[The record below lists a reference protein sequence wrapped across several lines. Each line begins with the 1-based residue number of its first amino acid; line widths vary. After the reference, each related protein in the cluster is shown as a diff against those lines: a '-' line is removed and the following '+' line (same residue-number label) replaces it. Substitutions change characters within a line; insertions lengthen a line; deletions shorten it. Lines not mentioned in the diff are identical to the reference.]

1 MADKKVVIVGGG
13 VAGAILAKTIQN
25 QANVT
30 LVDPK
35 EYFEIPWASL
45 RGLVEPSFAERIV
58 INHREYFKKGDLVVS
73 SAVNVTETEVVTAD
87 GQHIAYD
94 YLVIATGHTEPI
106 PKTRS
111 ERFDQYKEENAKI
124 KSASSVLIVGGGPTG
139 VELAAE
145 IAVDFP
151 DKKVTIVHKG
161 TRLLEYI
168 GTKAS
173 SKTFK
178 WLKSKNVDVK
188 LEQSV
193 ELSSS
198 SEENKT
204 YQTSSGETIEADIHF
219 LCIGKPLGSA
229 WLKETLLKDD
239 LHADGKIKVDEHLRV
254 NGRSNIFAIGDI
266 IDVQEIKQGVYASG
280 HAQLVAKN
288 LKLLIEGGDR
298 EGKLGTYKA
307 QPPISI
313 VSLGRKQAVAQFPF
327 MTVLGRLP
335 GMIKSGDL
343 FVGKTRK
350 DLGLQPNVKK
360 S

>member
-1 MADKKVVIVGGG
+1 MAEKKVVIVGGG
-13 VAGAILAKTIQN
+13 VAGAILAKNIQN

-30 LVDPK
+30 LIDPK

-73 SAVNVTETEVVTAD
+73 TAVNITETEVFTAD
-87 GQHIAYD
+87 GQQIAYD
-94 YLVIATGHTEPI
+94 YLVIATGHIEPI

-111 ERFDQYKEENAKI
+111 ERLDQYKEENAKI

-168 GTKAS
+168 GQKAS
-173 SKTFK
+173 SKTLK
-178 WLKSKNVDVK
+178 WLTSKKVDVK

-193 ELSSS
+193 DL
-198 SEENKT
+198 
-204 YQTSSGETIEADIHF
+204 TSSTEDHRTYETSNGETIEADAHF

-229 WLKETLLKDD
+229 WLRETLLKDD
-239 LHADGKIKVDEHLRV
+239 LDVVGRIKVDENLRV
-254 NGRSNIFAIGDI
+254 KGRSNIFAIGDI
-266 IDVQEIKQGVYASG
+266 TDVQEIKQGAYASG

-288 LKLLIEGGDR
+288 LRLLIEGGGKER
-298 EGKLGTYKA
+298 KLGTYKA

-327 MTVLGRLP
+327 MTVLGRFP

-350 DLGLQPNVKK
+350 DLGLEPHVKK

>member
-1 MADKKVVIVGGG
+1 MAEKKVVIVGGG
-13 VAGAILAKTIQN
+13 VAGATLAKNIQN

-30 LVDPK
+30 LIDPK

-73 SAVNVTETEVVTAD
+73 SAVNITETEVFTAD
-87 GQHIAYD
+87 GQQIAYD
-94 YLVIATGHTEPI
+94 YLVIATGHAEPI
-106 PKTRS
+106 PKTRT
-111 ERFDQYKEENAKI
+111 ERLDQYKAENAKI
-124 KSASSVLIVGGGPTG
+124 KSASSILIVGGGPTG

-161 TRLLEYI
+161 VRLLEYI
-168 GTKAS
+168 GQKAS
-173 SKTFK
+173 SKTLK
-178 WLKSKNVDVK
+178 WLKSKKVDVK

-193 ELSSS
+193 EVRSS

-204 YQTSSGETIEADIHF
+204 YETSNGETIEADAHF
-219 LCIGKPLGSA
+219 LCIGKPVGSA
-229 WLKETLLKDD
+229 WLRETLLKDD
-239 LHADGKIKVDEHLRV
+239 LDGDGRIKVDENLRV
-254 NGRSNIFAIGDI
+254 KGRSNIFAIGDI
-266 IDVQEIKQGVYASG
+266 TDVQEIKQGVYASG

-288 LKLLIEGGDR
+288 LKLLIEGGGK
-298 EGKLGTYKA
+298 ENKLGTYKA

-313 VSLGRKQAVAQFPF
+313 VSLGRKTAVAQFPF
-327 MTVLGRLP
+327 ITVLGRLP

-350 DLGLQPNVKK
+350 DLGLEPNVKK

>member
-1 MADKKVVIVGGG
+1 MAEKKVVIVGGG
-13 VAGAILAKTIQN
+13 VAGAILAKTIQH

-30 LVDPK
+30 LIDPK

-58 INHREYFKKGDLVVS
+58 VNHRDYFKKGYLVVS
-73 SAVNVTETEVVTAD
+73 SAVNITETEVLTAD
-87 GQHIAYD
+87 GQQIAYD
-94 YLVIATGHTEPI
+94 YLVIATGHIEPI
-106 PKTRS
+106 PITRS
-111 ERFDQYKEENAKI
+111 ERLDQYKSENEKI

-168 GTKAS
+168 GPKAS
-173 SKTFK
+173 RKTLK
-178 WLKSKNVDVK
+178 WLKSKKVDVK

-193 ELSSS
+193 ELNSSS
-198 SEENKT
+198 TEGNKT
-204 YQTSSGETIEADIHF
+204 YQTSGGETIEADTHF

-229 WLKETLLKDD
+229 WLRETLLKDD
-239 LHADGKIKVDEHLRV
+239 LDADGRIKVDEHLRV
-254 NGRSNIFAIGDI
+254 KGRSNIFAIGDI
-266 IDVQEIKQGVYASG
+266 IDVQEIKQGVYAQG

-288 LKLLIEGGDR
+288 LKLLIEGG
-298 EGKLGTYKA
+298 GKKLGTYKA

-313 VSLGRKQAVAQFPF
+313 VSLGRKHGVAQFPF
-327 MTVLGRLP
+327 ITVLGRFP

-350 DLGLQPNVKK
+350 DLGLEPNVKK

>member
-1 MADKKVVIVGGG
+1 MAEKKVVIVGGG
-13 VAGAILAKTIQN
+13 VAGAILAKNIQN

-30 LVDPK
+30 LIDPK

-73 SAVNVTETEVVTAD
+73 SAANITETEVFTAD
-87 GQHIAYD
+87 GQQIAYD
-94 YLVIATGHTEPI
+94 YLVIATGHAESI
-106 PKTRS
+106 PKTRT
-111 ERFDQYKEENAKI
+111 ERLDQYKGENAKI
-124 KSASSVLIVGGGPTG
+124 KSASSILIVGGGPTG

-151 DKKVTIVHKG
+151 EKKVTIVHKG

-168 GTKAS
+168 GQKAS
-173 SKTFK
+173 SKTLK
-178 WLKSKNVDVK
+178 WLTSKKVDVK

-193 ELSSS
+193 DVRSS
-198 SEENKT
+198 SEENTT
-204 YQTSSGETIEADIHF
+204 YETSNGETVEADAHF

-229 WLKETLLKDD
+229 WLRETLLKDD
-239 LHADGKIKVDEHLRV
+239 LDADGRIKVDENLRV
-254 NGRSNIFAIGDI
+254 KGRSNIFAIGDI
-266 IDVQEIKQGVYASG
+266 TDLQEIKQGVYASG

-288 LKLLIEGGDR
+288 LKLLIEGG
-298 EGKLGTYKA
+298 GKAPKLGTYKA

-313 VSLGRKQAVAQFPF
+313 VSLGRKNAVAQFPF
-327 MTVLGRLP
+327 ITVLGRLP

-350 DLGLQPNVKK
+350 DLGLEPYDKK

>member
-1 MADKKVVIVGGG
+1 MVEKKVVIVGGG
-13 VAGAILAKTIQN
+13 VAGAVLAKTIQH

-30 LVDPK
+30 LIDPK

-73 SAVNVTETEVVTAD
+73 SAVNITETQVLTAD
-87 GQHIAYD
+87 GQQISYD

-111 ERFDQYKEENAKI
+111 ERIDQYKGENTKI
-124 KSASSVLIVGGGPTG
+124 KSASSILIVGGGPTG

-168 GTKAS
+168 GPKAS
-173 SKTFK
+173 RKTLK
-178 WLKSKNVDVK
+178 WLKSKKVDVK

-193 ELSSS
+193 ELNS
-198 SEENKT
+198 SEEGTKT
-204 YQTSSGETIEADIHF
+204 YQTSNGETIEADAHF
-219 LCIGKPLGSA
+219 LCIGKPVGSA
-229 WLKETLLKDD
+229 WLRETLIKDD
-239 LHADGKIKVDEHLRV
+239 LDADGRIKVDEHLRV
-254 NGRSNIFAIGDI
+254 KGRSNIFAIGDI
-266 IDVQEIKQGVYASG
+266 IDVQELKQGVNAQG

-288 LKLLIEGGDR
+288 LKLLIGG
-298 EGKLGTYKA
+298 GGKKLGTYKA

-313 VSLGRKQAVAQFPF
+313 VSLGRKHGVAQFPF
-327 MTVLGRLP
+327 MTVLGRFP
-335 GMIKSGDL
+335 GIIKSGDL

-350 DLGLQPNVKK
+350 ELGLEPNVKK

>member
-1 MADKKVVIVGGG
+1 MAEKKVVIVGGG
-13 VAGAILAKTIQN
+13 VAGAILAKNIQN

-30 LVDPK
+30 LIDPK

-73 SAVNVTETEVVTAD
+73 SAANITETEVFTAD
-87 GQHIAYD
+87 GQQIAYD
-94 YLVIATGHTEPI
+94 YLVIATGHTESI
-106 PKTRS
+106 PKTRT
-111 ERFDQYKEENAKI
+111 ERLDQYKGENAKI
-124 KSASSVLIVGGGPTG
+124 KSASSILIVGGGPTG

-151 DKKVTIVHKG
+151 EKKVTIVHKG

-168 GTKAS
+168 GQKAS
-173 SKTFK
+173 SKTLK
-178 WLKSKNVDVK
+178 WLTSKKVDVK

-193 ELSSS
+193 DVRSS
-198 SEENKT
+198 SEENTT
-204 YQTSSGETIEADIHF
+204 YETSNGETVEADAHF

-229 WLKETLLKDD
+229 WLGETLLKDD
-239 LHADGKIKVDEHLRV
+239 LDANGRIKVDENLRV
-254 NGRSNIFAIGDI
+254 KGRTNIFAIGDI
-266 IDVQEIKQGVYASG
+266 TDVEEIKQGVYASG

-288 LKLLIEGGDR
+288 LKLLIGGGK
-298 EGKLGTYKA
+298 EPKLGTYKA

-313 VSLGRKQAVAQFPF
+313 VSLGRKNAVAQFPF
-327 MTVLGRLP
+327 ITVLGRLP

-350 DLGLQPNVKK
+350 DLGLEPYDKK

>member
-1 MADKKVVIVGGG
+1 MVEKKVVIVGGG
-13 VAGAILAKTIQN
+13 VAGAVLAKNLQN

-30 LVDPK
+30 LIDPK

-58 INHREYFKKGDLVVS
+58 INHREYFKKGDLVIS
-73 SAVNVTETEVVTAD
+73 SAVNITETEVFTAD
-87 GQHIAYD
+87 GSQIPYD
-94 YLVIATGHTEPI
+94 YLVIATGHTEHI

-111 ERFDQYKEENAKI
+111 ERLDQYKGENTKI
-124 KSASSVLIVGGGPTG
+124 KSAGSILIVGGGPTG

-161 TRLLEYI
+161 SRLLEYI
-168 GTKAS
+168 GPKAS
-173 SKTFK
+173 RKTLK
-178 WLKSKNVDVK
+178 WLKSKKVDVK

-193 ELSSS
+193 ELNSTN
-198 SEENKT
+198 EENRT
-204 YQTSSGETIEADIHF
+204 YQTSLGDTIEADAYF

-229 WLKETLLKDD
+229 WLRETFLKDD
-239 LHADGKIKVDEHLRV
+239 LNADGRIEVDEHLRV
-254 NGRSNIFAIGDI
+254 KGRSNIFAIGDI
-266 IDVQEIKQGVYASG
+266 TDVQEIKQGVYAQG

-288 LKLLIEGGDR
+288 LKLLIEGGGKER
-298 EGKLGTYKA
+298 KLGTYKA

-313 VSLGRKQAVAQFPF
+313 VSLGRKHGVAQFPF
-327 MTVLGRLP
+327 MTIIGRFP

-350 DLGLQPNVKK
+350 ELGLEPNVKK

>member
-1 MADKKVVIVGGG
+1 MAEKKVVILGGG
-13 VAGAILAKTIQN
+13 VAGANLAKTIQH

-30 LVDPK
+30 LIDPK

-45 RGLVEPSFAERIV
+45 RGLVEPTFAERIV

-73 SAVNVTETEVVTAD
+73 SAVNITETAVVTAD
-87 GQHIAYD
+87 GQQIAYD

-106 PKTRS
+106 PKTRR
-111 ERFDQYKEENAKI
+111 ERLDQYKGENAKI

-173 SKTFK
+173 SKALK
-178 WLKSKNVDVK
+178 WLKSKKVDVK

-193 ELSSS
+193 DLSSS
-198 SEENKT
+198 SEASKT
-204 YQTSSGETIEADIHF
+204 YQTSNGETIEADLHF
-219 LCIGKPLGSA
+219 LCIGKPLGST
-229 WLKETLLKDD
+229 WIRETLLNND
-239 LHADGKIKVDEHLRV
+239 LDADGRIKVDKHLRV
-254 NGRSNIFAIGDI
+254 KGKSNIFAIGDI
-266 IDVQEIKQGVYASG
+266 TDVQEIKQGMYASA
-280 HAQLVAKN
+280 HAQVVAKN
-288 LKLLIEGGDR
+288 LKLLIEGGGK
-298 EGKLGTYKA
+298 EHKLGTYKA
-307 QPPISI
+307 QPPISM
-313 VSLGRKQAVAQFPF
+313 VSLGRKIAVAQFPF

-350 DLGLQPNVKK
+350 ELGVEPNVKK